1 MTSTGEQG
9 ARAGEPDGWAGETD
23 VDETVLALRS
33 IAASRAVADAE
44 LIAASRALLA
54 RVQERV
60 LAQRDL
66 VGIELTK
73 TQQATV
79 ASAARSLA
87 AAELELAAG
96 FGVGEARTLIKA
108 ASAPGDL
115 ARLVEDALR
124 RGESSWPLVRAF
136 HEATAGLGPAQRLL
150 VAQSLFGPDPALAAA
165 DRLDPDGDLH
175 GRPWGYQAFSAA
187 LESEVTAARAAD
199 PEDERNRR
207 ARAYE
212 RRRVSVRVHD
222 DGTATLRVTGPS
234 ASIVAGGQ
242 RLDRA
247 ARTLRRQGDPRT
259 LDQLRADTAQT
270 LLMYGTVPLPGT
282 GADADTDTDTA
293 TGGTSTPHTTT
304 SADTPTTG
312 DATDAHGDEEQGVKG
327 SGREGSGGECG
338 GDDGGGDDG
347 SGGDGSGGDGSESQ
361 GDERDQDALFD
372 DALAPD
378 DIQHMLRVLNALP
391 TVTLQVVVPYA
402 ALAGGFAV
410 CVRCGHT
417 SELGDHPPD
426 GPPPDGPR
434 ADGPPPDGPPPDG
447 RPAARSRL
455 RGRVAQVLGPNPFFI
470 TDHHARELALFPG
483 TTLHRLVTD
492 PLDGRLV
499 ERSIATYRP
508 DTDMRRQV
516 IAADQLSRAPG
527 PRTGAHAGELDHV
540 TPYGWAGGS
549 TSELNLAL
557 LAKRPHRFKTEGLWH
572 LSLDTRRDLTVTTL
586 LGQVVTTRTHDYR
599 TYLHGPARGGGA
611 AAGPAAREA
620 RRDRAGQL
628 IHAALADH
636 PANRYRART
645 GQTCVD
651 LDPPASGRAHPT
663 LVDLLGLDEKDDVST
678 GEGPVRTKDRSDAH
692 EPTGTDDVA

>member
-1 MTSTGEQG
+1 MSRVTAAETHG
-9 ARAGEPDGWAGETD
+9 AWAGETD

-33 IAASRAVADAE
+33 VAASRAVADAE
-44 LIAASRALLA
+44 LITAARALLA
-54 RVQERV
+54 RVHERV
-60 LAQRDL
+60 LDERDL
-66 VGIELTK
+66 AGIELTK

-96 FGVGEARTLIKA
+96 FGVGEARTLVKA
-108 ASAPGDL
+108 ASAPVGL
-115 ARLVEDALR
+115 AHLVEGALR
-124 RGESSWPLVRAF
+124 RGEASWPLVRAF
-136 HEATAGLGPAQRLL
+136 HEATAGLSPAQRLL
-150 VAQSLFGPDPALAAA
+150 VAQSLYGPDPALAAA
-165 DRLDPDGDLH
+165 DRLDPQGDLH
-175 GRPWGYQAFSAA
+175 GRPWGHQGFTAA
-187 LESEVTAARAAD
+187 LESEIVAARAAD
-199 PEDERNRR
+199 PEDERARR

-222 DGTATLRVTGPS
+222 DGTATVRVTGPA
-234 ASIVAGGQ
+234 ASLVAGGQ

-270 LLMYGTVPLPGT
+270 LLMYGTIPLPGAT
-282 GADADTDTDTA
+282 ADTTTA
-293 TGGTSTPHTTT
+293 DTTT
-304 SADTPTTG
+304 ADG
-312 DATDAHGDEEQGVKG
+312 RTDAPSEEAD
-327 SGREGSGGECG
+327 S
-338 GDDGGGDDG
+338 
-347 SGGDGSGGDGSESQ
+347 
-361 GDERDQDALFD
+361 GDERGGDERGGEAPFD

-378 DIQHMLRVLNALP
+378 DIEHLVRVLNALP
-391 TVTLQVVVPYA
+391 MVTLQVVVPYA
-402 ALAGGFAV
+402 ALAGGFPV

-417 SELGDHPPD
+417 SELSDAPPIH
-426 GPPPDGPR
+426 GRPPEGPR
-434 ADGPPPDGPPPDG
+434 PDG
-447 RPAARSRL
+447 RPPDKPRL

-499 ERSIATYRP
+499 ERSIKTYRP
-508 DTDMRRQV
+508 DADMRRQV

-549 TSELNLAL
+549 TTELNLAL
-557 LAKRPHRFKTEGLWH
+557 LARRPHRFKTEGTWH
-572 LSLDTRRDLTVTTL
+572 LSLGARRDLTVTTL

-599 TYLHGPARGGGA
+599 TYLRGHAGDGSA
-611 AAGPAAREA
+611 AADPGTRSE
-620 RRDRAGQL
+620 RRDRANRL

-651 LDPPASGRAHPT
+651 LEPAASGQAHPT
-663 LVDLLGLDEKDDVST
+663 LLDLLGLGE
-678 GEGPVRTKDRSDAH
+678 EGPVSTED
-692 EPTGTDDVA
+692 PTDTEGVA